1 MKHLL
6 IVLLLICV
14 SYANKGFIEKE
25 IEKVF
30 KHKSNVNQIYSHSLA

>member
-1 MKHLL
+1 MTKLL
-6 IVLLLICV
+6 VVLVLLYV

-25 IEKVF
+25 FEKVF